1 MKKRVNRVS
10 KYVNERRSGNIF
22 PSYISKAEDV
32 LDLDYTHNTR
42 ENIVNFPVC
51 LWRIAMIG
59 YKSKF
64 QPVNRNDL
72 VKSVF
77 FLFIE
82 S

>member
-1 MKKRVNRVS
+1 MKRVNRVS

-32 LDLDYTHNTR
+32 LDLNYTYNTR

-51 LWRIAMIG
+51 LWWIVMIG

>member
-51 LWRIAMIG
+51 LWWIVMIG

-64 QPVNRNDL
+64 
-72 VKSVF
+72 
-77 FLFIE
+77 
-82 S
+82 